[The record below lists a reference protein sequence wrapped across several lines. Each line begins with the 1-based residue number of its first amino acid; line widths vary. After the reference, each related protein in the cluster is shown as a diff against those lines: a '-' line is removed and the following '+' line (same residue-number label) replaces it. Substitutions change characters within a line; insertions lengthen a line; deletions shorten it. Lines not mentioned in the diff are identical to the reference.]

1 MKTPRTYNVTD
12 HLLEAY
18 ERLPISRSSA
28 MTMAVSEAFKNPQLL
43 ERALGRRIKSPESD
57 LLTARKTTR
66 VSVTFSPETVDQLNH
81 LALVTQLP
89 IEHALRLAMEAYI
102 HKL

>member
-1 MKTPRTYNVTD
+1 MKSPRTYNVTE
-12 HLLEAY
+12 HLVQAY
-18 ERLPISRSSA
+18 DSLPISRSAA
-28 MTMAVSEAFKNPQLL
+28 MTMAVAEAYKKPELL
-43 ERALGRRIKSPESD
+43 EKALGRRIKKPESD
-57 LLTARKTTR
+57 LLGARKTTR
-66 VSVTFSPETVDQLNH
+66 VGVSFSPAIVEQLGH